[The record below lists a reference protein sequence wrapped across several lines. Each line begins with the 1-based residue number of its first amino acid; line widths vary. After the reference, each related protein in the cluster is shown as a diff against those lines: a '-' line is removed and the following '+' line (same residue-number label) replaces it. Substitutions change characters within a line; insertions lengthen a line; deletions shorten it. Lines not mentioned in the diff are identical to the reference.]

1 MSVTD
6 GFAVLLAAR
15 NHKAFDSTIGYS
27 ALELACGVVALEVA
41 DGVVVASEVADGVVV
56 ASESQAGVVTLELEG
71 GVVGWEGDVV
81 EVVDPSDARRG
92 VVHPSH
98 ALGLGCPG
106 VLVHP

>member
-27 ALELACGVVALEVA
+27 ALELACGVVAL
-41 DGVVVASEVADGVVV
+41 EVADGVVV

-106 VLVHP
+106 VLAHS